1 MGLKIMFIQ
10 SVTALSAT
18 GPLARRSGLWTS
30 LPLALAMLL
39 ALPALLR
46 AADAPTEAQILDALR
61 PAAKTRSIA
70 APRPANDAQTT
81 TDRRFID
88 SLRTR
93 SARSLTLQDREQ
105 AAAFARERPKIDL
118 EITFDFNSAVVGP
131 AAVPVL
137 LSLGRAISNDEL
149 KGTVFLIGGHTD
161 AKGSADYNQTL
172 SERRAEAV
180 KKLLVDQFGVPATTL
195 IALGYGKSQLKN
207 AADPLAD
214 ENRRVQIVNTE
225 MK

>member
-1 MGLKIMFIQ
+1 MFIQ
-10 SVTALSAT
+10 LVTPGRASERWA
-18 GPLARRSGLWTS
+18 GWPGLGTS
-30 LPLALAMLL
+30 LALAL
-39 ALPALLR
+39 ALLITLPAPLR

-61 PAAKTRSIA
+61 PAEKTRSIGA
-70 APRPANDAQTT
+70 TRSVNDAQNN

-93 SARSLTLQDREQ
+93 SARSLTLQDRDQ

-118 EITFDFNSAVVGP
+118 EINFDFNSAVVGP

-137 LSLGRAISNDEL
+137 LSLGRAISGDEL

-161 AKGSADYNQTL
+161 AKGSADYNQSL

-180 KKLLVDQFGVPATTL
+180 KKLLVEQFGVPATTL

-207 AADPLAD
+207 AADPFAD